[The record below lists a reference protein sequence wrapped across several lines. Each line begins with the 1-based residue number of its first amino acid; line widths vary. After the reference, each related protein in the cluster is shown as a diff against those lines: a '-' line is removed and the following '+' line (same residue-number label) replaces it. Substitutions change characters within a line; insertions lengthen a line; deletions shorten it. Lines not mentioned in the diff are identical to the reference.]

1 MFGITSQAVEKIHQE
16 ALHLLATTGVR
27 VTQPQM
33 QEVAR
38 AQGAII
44 EADSIKIPV
53 ELATKLLSLVPSTFE
68 VAGLGGQT
76 YQIGGKQKWVM
87 AITNDPWIIDYA
99 TQHPRRPV
107 LSDVIKHTVI
117 GQKLDKVYAMSCMDF
132 PVADIR
138 GDSSSFHALEEHLL
152 HTDKHLYVY
161 AASESAFAEWK
172 KIWDILQ
179 TGPAQKRRI
188 ASVAVAVI
196 SPLVISDFNIDMLF
210 EACKRDFAVI
220 PTICPMAGTTSPGS
234 LAGTLLLGHTEN
246 IALCALTQMIRPGN
260 PFLYTFGPSATDMS
274 NGESRYYTLDK
285 VLWKSAAMQLKKLC
299 RLPMTSECGGTM
311 SSNYD
316 PQCGAE
322 GILLMLSS
330 YYGGGVGAEVLSGF
344 GSCFNANGMSAE
356 MMVIHDSYFA
366 ASQFLVKGMNFADEE
381 LGVENIKNAGCG
393 GNFLDDELTFAH
405 LRDDEFFHHA
415 LFDLSGK
422 AGGKAILDRAHRQV
436 EMLSAT
442 CELAMPL
449 ELQPEIRAYFAD
461 FYAGSK

>member
-1 MFGITSQAVEKIHQE
+1 MFSITTQAVEKIHQE
-16 ALHLLATTGVR
+16 ALRVLATTGVK
-27 VTQPQM
+27 VTHPEM

-38 AQGAII
+38 SHGAVI
-44 EADSIKIPV
+44 EADNIKIPI
-53 ELATKLLSLVPSTFE
+53 ELATKLLSQAPATFK
-68 VAGLGGQT
+68 VSGLSGQI
-76 YQIGGKQKWVM
+76 YQIGGKKKWVM

-99 TQHPRRPV
+99 TQQPRRPI
-107 LSDVIKHTVI
+107 LSDVIKHTVT

-132 PVADIR
+132 PMADIR
-138 GDSSSFHALEEHLL
+138 GESSSFHALEAHLL

-161 AASESAFAEWK
+161 AASESAFDEWK
-172 KIWDILQ
+172 NIWDILQ
-179 TGPAQKRRI
+179 TGPAQTGRI

-196 SPLVISDFNIDMLF
+196 SPLVISDFNIDMLL
-210 EACKRDFAVI
+210 EACKRNFVVV

-246 IALCALTQMIRPGN
+246 LAICILTQMIRSGN

-285 VLWKSAAMQLKKLC
+285 VLWKSAAMQLKNLC
-299 RLPMTSECGGTM
+299 HLPMTSECGGTM
-311 SSNYD
+311 SSSYD

-330 YYGGGVGAEVLSGF
+330 YYGGGIGAEVLAGF
-344 GSCFNANGMSAE
+344 GSCYNANGMSAE

-366 ASQFLVKGMNFADEE
+366 ASQFLTQGMKITDEE
-381 LGVENIKNAGCG
+381 LGFDNIKNVGCG
-393 GNFLDDELTFAH
+393 GNYLDDELTFTH

-422 AGGKAILDRAHRQV
+422 AGGKAILDRAHQQV
-436 EMLSAT
+436 EALSAT
-442 CELAMPL
+442 CELALPL
-449 ELQPEIRAYFAD
+449 ELQPKIRAYFAE
-461 FYAGSK
+461 FYARNK